1 MMDER
6 RGSSGVVEPP
16 SVANVATG
24 QPKTT
29 ANCKEV
35 SDSGITY
42 KIGKPILSISF
53 SLSKENPFKVNVGKS
68 ISGYK
73 MSDELAYPII
83 YEIKDETDENSIV
96 GALKDKRCIENNL
109 QNDLAPM
116 LTQLNSLL
124 LDKYKVYYD
133 TDEYKTIVK
142 KQGEFLENTNKSVN
156 TDKSVKYGENQTDE
170 QNTNTSITIRSKKI
184 KILIDILKNTS
195 NERITN
201 VNERLSEITKQ
212 NGVNLDDLNNFLKTY
227 EKEVFPLYLL
237 KLTYGNQQIFMTN
250 NGIVTNG
257 NVIFSYNDISTKS
270 NTVTGTVMEIGM
282 WNLVNDYDKAVKY
295 LSGKDYDDGYIR
307 NDILNPEI
315 FIKEGGK
322 RNTRSHK
329 SVKHRITKRRH

>member
-1 MMDER
+1 MDK
-6 RGSSGVVEPP
+6 SSENE
-16 SVANVATG
+16 SKENVATG

-83 YEIKDETDENSIV
+83 YEIKDDTGEKPPIV

-142 KQGEFLENTNKSVN
+142 KQGEFLEKAQE
-156 TDKSVKYGENQTDE
+156 SVKDGEKETNEQTD
-170 QNTNTSITIRSKKI
+170 RSKKI
-184 KILIDILKNTS
+184 QNLINILKKTS
-195 NERITN
+195 EKQITN
-201 VNERLSEITKQ
+201 VVDSELLKITKQ
-212 NGVNLDDLNNFLKTY
+212 NGVNLDDLNIFLKTY

-282 WNLVNDYDKAVKY
+282 WNLVNDYDTAVKY

-307 NDILNPEI
+307 NDILNSEN

-329 SVKHRITKRRH
+329 SVKHRITKRRHE

>member
-1 MMDER
+1 MR
-6 RGSSGVVEPP
+6 PTRVVDPP
-16 SVANVATG
+16 SVANAAEENVATG

-29 ANCKEV
+29 SKCEEV
-35 SDSGITY
+35 SGSEIKYEMGE
-42 KIGKPILSISF
+42 PILSISF
-53 SLSKENPFKVNVGKS
+53 SLSKENPFKVNVGEGKIVS
-68 ISGYK
+68 SYK
-73 MSDELAYPII
+73 MSDESVYPII
-83 YEIKDETDENSIV
+83 YQIKDETGENSKV
-96 GALKDKRCIENNL
+96 GALKHKGCIENNL

-124 LDKYKVYYD
+124 LDKYNVYHDKGKY
-133 TDEYKTIVK
+133 EEIVK
-142 KQGEFLENTNKSVN
+142 KQGEFLENT
-156 TDKSVKYGENQTDE
+156 DKSVKDGEKQTDE
-170 QNTNTSITIRSKKI
+170 QYTNTSITIRSKKI
-184 KILIDILKNTS
+184 KTLINILKETS
-195 NERITN
+195 NEQITN
-201 VNERLSEITKQ
+201 VDDKRLSEITKQ
-212 NGVNLDDLNNFLKTY
+212 NGVNLDDLNNFLKKY

-237 KLTYGNQQIFMTN
+237 KLAYGNQQIFMTN

-307 NDILNPEI
+307 NDILNSEN